1 MGACGLWLGVHIM
14 QLEDWFTNEIYP
26 IISFPSNKTLRDVLP
41 YLLLTLYPVLDRL
54 KFGLLT
60 EIKSCN
66 NRIGQSLRKKYRRE
80 MDYVY
85 ALINEM
91 ERKLE
96 RPIRDLD
103 DVRLVMDMLKKIRE
117 QEIDMELKIE
127 PIEVSREDEF

>member
-1 MGACGLWLGVHIM
+1 MKFI
-14 QLEDWFTNEIYP
+14 FN
-26 IISFPSNKTLRDVLP
+26 ISFA
-41 YLLLTLYPVLDRL
+41 DRL
-54 KFGLLT
+54 KLGLLT

-66 NRIGQSLRKKYRRE
+66 HRIGQSLRKKYRRE

-127 PIEVSREDEF
+127 PIEVNIYRFSSIKFLESLLFKI

>member
-1 MGACGLWLGVHIM
+1 MQSVILSFIM
-14 QLEDWFTNEIYP
+14 ENP
-26 IISFPSNKTLRDVLP
+26 SIS
-41 YLLLTLYPVLDRL
+41 DRL

-66 NRIGQSLRKKYRRE
+66 NRIGQTLRKKYRRE

-127 PIEVSREDEF
+127 PIEVILRSTFFSLDVITYLLCQL